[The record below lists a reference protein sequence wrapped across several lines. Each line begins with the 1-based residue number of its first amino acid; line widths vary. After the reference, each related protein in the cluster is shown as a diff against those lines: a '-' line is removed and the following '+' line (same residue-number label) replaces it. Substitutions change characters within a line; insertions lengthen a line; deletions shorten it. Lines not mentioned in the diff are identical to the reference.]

1 MPTRRTLLAT
11 GSLLALAGCLTGTG
25 NGDGNENGD
34 GDGNGG
40 GAGPSFSSPA
50 FTAGTSIPT
59 RYTCDGADVSPPLR
73 LAGTPDVDSLALVV
87 EDPDAP
93 TDEPFVH
100 WLLWNVP
107 SDTEAVPE
115 GIDPGPTVDALDGA
129 VQGTNDFGDLGY
141 GGPCPPADD
150 GPHTYEFTVRLLDT
164 TLDLD
169 PGADAGAFRDAV
181 DPRVTGK
188 TTLTGTYDR

>member
-1 MPTRRTLLAT
+1 MLGRRTTTRRAPLAT
-11 GSLLALAGCLTGTG
+11 GSLLALAGCLTDAG
-25 NGDGNENGD
+25 NGD
-34 GDGNGG
+34 
-40 GAGPSFSSPA
+40 APGPSLSSPA

-59 RYTCDGADVSPPLR
+59 RYTCDGADVSPPLV
-73 LAGTPDVDSLALVV
+73 LAGTPDVESLAVVV

-93 TDEPFVH
+93 GDEPFVH

-107 SDTEAVPE
+107 PDTEAIPE
-115 GIDPGPTVDALDGA
+115 GIEPEPTVEALDGA

-150 GPHTYEFTVRLLDT
+150 DPHAYEFTVLLLDT

-169 PGADAGAFRDAV
+169 PGADVAGFRDAV
-181 DPRVTGK
+181 DAHVTDDA
-188 TTLTGTYDR
+188 TLTGTYQR

>member
-1 MPTRRTLLAT
+1 MASRRALLAT
-11 GSLLALAGCLTGTG
+11 GSLLALAGCLNDGG
-25 NGDGNENGD
+25 SGDTD
-34 GDGNGG
+34 RDP
-40 GAGPSFSSPA
+40 GPSLSSPA
-50 FTAGTSIPT
+50 FTGGTPVPT
-59 RYTCDGADVSPPLR
+59 RHTCDGADVSPPLR
-73 LAGTPDVDSLALVV
+73 LAGPPDAESLALVV
-87 EDPDAP
+87 EDSDAP

-107 SDTEAVPE
+107 PDTDAIPE
-115 GIDPGPTVDALDGA
+115 GIEPEPTVEPLDGA

-150 GPHTYEFTVRLLDT
+150 GPHTYAFSVLLLDT

-169 PGADAGAFRDAV
+169 PGADTGTFRATV
-181 DPRVTGK
+181 DPHVTGE